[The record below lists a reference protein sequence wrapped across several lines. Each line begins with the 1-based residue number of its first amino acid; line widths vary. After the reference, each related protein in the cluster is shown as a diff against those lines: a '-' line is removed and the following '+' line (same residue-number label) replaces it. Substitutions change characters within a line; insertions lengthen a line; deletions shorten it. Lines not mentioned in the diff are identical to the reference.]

1 MKNLHDPFVVHH
13 NFIPLSK
20 KGIMH
25 GAKYI
30 SKRYSGGIIG
40 DISSV
45 SKMNDAFLIF
55 VYVYVVNIEF
65 SMQMILNPNIEFITQ
80 RLKKGIDSSPL
91 NAESFGRNW
100 IGPERK
106 NLLIPKEEENKL
118 KRKVIRG
125 KASLK
130 FSNVDIA

>member
-40 DISSV
+40 DISLV
-45 SKMNDAFLIF
+45 SINIVVSLNL
-55 VYVYVVNIEF
+55 VYLYVVNNEF
-65 SMQMILNPNIEFITQ
+65 SVQTILNPNMEFITS
-80 RLKKGIDSSPL
+80 RLRKGIERSPL

-100 IGPERK
+100 IGPFKK
-106 NLLIPKEEENKL
+106 NLLIPKDEANKL
-118 KRKVIRG
+118 KRKEIRG
-125 KASLK
+125 RAASK
-130 FSNVDIA
+130 FLNVDIV

>member
-1 MKNLHDPFVVHH
+1 
-13 NFIPLSK
+13 
-20 KGIMH
+20 MH

-30 SKRYSGGIIG
+30 SKRYSGDIIG

-45 SKMNDAFLIF
+45 FKMTDAFLIF
-55 VYVYVVNIEF
+55 VYVYVVNKEF

-80 RLKKGIDSSPL
+80 RLKKGIESSPL